1 MGRLDGTTAR
11 SSHCATHLARQRRLT
26 LLVGIDGTPA
36 IRRVAT
42 GTELYARN
50 IIEAL
55 AASRDART
63 MRVYANAVEAPPWLP
78 SGVEWRGIPFP
89 RAWTHW
95 RLRQALRRDR
105 PDVTFIPSHV
115 LPFALGLKSVV
126 TIHDVGHRREPSSY
140 SRTARWYLEATTRY
154 AARRANRLIA
164 VSRSTADDLVRFYNV
179 PGGRITVVHSGVDPR
194 MRPQDPSKVEEVLGR
209 LGIGGAYFL
218 YVGRNHPR
226 KNLAMLRRAFDES
239 RRRGLTAELVLAGP
253 GHEEGSAGPVRM
265 LPYVPPDDL
274 PALYA
279 GAIALTLPSRFEG
292 FGFPALEAMRCGTAV
307 IASTAGAL
315 PEIIGTAGILL
326 NPDDA
331 GAWSQAMLELAHD
344 PALQRRLIAAGAAR
358 SADFTWEAAA
368 AKTWTVLDA
377 VARAGQPLTTDS

>member
-1 MGRLDGTTAR
+1 MI
-11 SSHCATHLARQRRLT
+11 
-26 LLVGIDGTPA
+26 VGIDGTPA
-36 IRRVAT
+36 IRRFAT
-42 GTELYARN
+42 GTEIYARS
-50 IIEAL
+50 IVEAL
-55 AASRDART
+55 AASRGART
-63 MRVYANAVEAPPWLP
+63 IRVYANAIEAPAWLP
-78 SGVEWRGIPFP
+78 KGVEWRGIPFP

-95 RLRQALRRDR
+95 RLRQALRRER

-126 TIHDVGHRREPSSY
+126 TIHDIGHRREPHSY

-154 AARRANRLIA
+154 AARRASRLIA
-164 VSRSTADDLVRFYNV
+164 VSQSTADDLARFYHV
-179 PGGRITVVHSGVDPR
+179 PGGRISVVHSGVDPR
-194 MRPQDPSKVEEVLGR
+194 MRPQVPAKVDEVLGR
-209 LGIGGAYFL
+209 LGIRGAYFL

-226 KNLAMLRRAFDES
+226 KNLSMLRRAFAEA
-239 RRRGLTAELVLAGP
+239 RRRGLDAELVLAGP
-253 GHEEGSAGPVRM
+253 GHDEGAAGAVRT

-307 IASTAGAL
+307 IGSTAGAL

-326 NPDDA
+326 SPDDA
-331 GAWSQAMLELAHD
+331 GAWSQAMLELARD

-358 SADFTWEAAA
+358 SADFSWEAAA
-368 AKTWTVLDA
+368 QKTWRVLDA
-377 VARAGQPLTTDS
+377 VARKGQPPTTDS

>member
-1 MGRLDGTTAR
+1 MIL
-11 SSHCATHLARQRRLT
+11 
-26 LLVGIDGTPA
+26 GIDGTPA

-42 GTELYARN
+42 GTEIYARS
-50 IIEAL
+50 IIESL
-55 AASRDART
+55 AASRGPRT
-63 MRVYANAVEAPPWLP
+63 MRVYANAIDAPPWLP
-78 SGVEWRGIPFP
+78 DGVEWRGIPFP
-89 RAWTHW
+89 RVWTHW
-95 RLRQALRRDR
+95 RLRQALRHDR

-140 SRTARWYLEATTRY
+140 SRTARWYLEATTRD
-154 AARRANRLIA
+154 AARRAKRLIA
-164 VSRSTADDLVRFYNV
+164 VSKSTADDLVRFYNV
-179 PGGRITVVHSGVDPR
+179 PPGRITVVHSGVDPR
-194 MRPQDPSKVEEVLGR
+194 MQPQDPAKVDEVLGR

-226 KNLAMLRRAFDES
+226 KNLGMLRRAFDEA

-253 GHEEGSAGPVRM
+253 GHEGGSVGAVRM

-315 PEIIGTAGILL
+315 PEIVGTAGILL
-326 NPDDA
+326 SPDDA

-344 PALQRRLIAAGAAR
+344 PELQRRLIAAGAAR
-358 SADFTWEAAA
+358 SAGFTWEAAA
-368 AKTWTVLDA
+368 ARTWAVLDA
-377 VARAGQPLTTDS
+377 VARAGQSPTTDS